1 MQSGA
6 LFTEDTMVCVYFL
19 AVVVDVGV
27 GFETVRA
34 SDGVLVATFFPV
46 VVFSTV

>member
-1 MQSGA
+1 
-6 LFTEDTMVCVYFL
+6 MVCIYFL

-34 SDGVLVATFFPV
+34 TGRVLVATFFPV
-46 VVFSTV
+46 MVFSTA